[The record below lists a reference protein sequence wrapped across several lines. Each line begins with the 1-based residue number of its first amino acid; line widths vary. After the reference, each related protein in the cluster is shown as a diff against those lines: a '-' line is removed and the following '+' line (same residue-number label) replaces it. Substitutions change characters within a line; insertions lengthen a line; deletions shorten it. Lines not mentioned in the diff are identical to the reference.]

1 MNYRNVRSYDYSKDS
16 DRESPVGS
24 SKTIPDETLS
34 LQELLEK
41 HTRGQYVAQLTP
53 EFFGEEEWPDF
64 EKMDK
69 VDRQEYARQLRISVN
84 DLRLR
89 LERAKFNE
97 TAADTGS

>member
-41 HTRGQYVAQLTP
+41 HTRGQYVSQSRSAAVSLNLALSNLNLKSLT
-53 EFFGEEEWPDF
+53 EI
-64 EKMDK
+64 
-69 VDRQEYARQLRISVN
+69 LRFPSQ
-84 DLRLR
+84 DLVIR
-89 LERAKFNE
+89 
-97 TAADTGS
+97 